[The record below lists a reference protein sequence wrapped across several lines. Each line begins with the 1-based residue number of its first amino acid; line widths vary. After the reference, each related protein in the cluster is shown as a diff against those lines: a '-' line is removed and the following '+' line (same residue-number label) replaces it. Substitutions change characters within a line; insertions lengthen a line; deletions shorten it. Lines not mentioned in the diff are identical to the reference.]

1 MRYHKTH
8 LSRRL
13 ILELVAD
20 QEKEE
25 MLVSKFRVSLLK
37 FFFKKILGIKEAGMP
52 VDFVNKLFRMLQD
65 IEVNKDLNSAFK
77 KSLDTSNNN
86 NCKHM
91 AGRNFVDL
99 MGNGTYA
106 FFQECLNVKILN
118 AGAWSRS
125 KDRSHLTLPR
135 ELEDLVP
142 EVEDFYKKKHTGRKL
157 NWAHHWSTGTVGI
170 RDCSH
175 SF

>member
-1 MRYHKTH
+1 
-8 LSRRL
+8 
-13 ILELVAD
+13 
-20 QEKEE
+20 
-25 MLVSKFRVSLLK
+25 
-37 FFFKKILGIKEAGMP
+37 MP

-99 MGNGTYA
+99 RGDGRYE
-106 FFQECLNVKILN
+106 FCQECLNVKILN

-157 NWAHHWSTGTVGI
+157 NWAHHWSTGTVSTDRSINSGLFTLI
-170 RDCSH
+170 LI
-175 SF
+175 SFLDLLQQQGRQVRPGGDHPPDGNPVLLE